1 MSDLER
7 RSIDEMRKQI
17 AYVPQRS
24 NIDWNFPIIVR
35 DTVLL
40 GTYPK
45 VGLLRRPKKAD
56 KEWAMECLRQ
66 VGMEEFANR
75 QIGEL
80 SGGQQQRVFLARALA
95 QKADY
100 FFLDEP
106 FVGIDVSSEEVI
118 IDILRQLKNAGKIVF
133 VVHHDLSKVKSYFD
147 ELVLINKELIDAG
160 PVNKVFQRDNMAKA
174 YQRRT
179 YARWFGGFN
188 VMDFIHDLMT
198 YGFLQKAFVTSIMVG
213 IICGVIGCFIVLRG
227 MALMGDAISHA
238 VLPGVAISYMLGIN
252 YFYGAVATGILTAF
266 GIGAISQNSRIKND
280 SSIGLVFSAFF
291 ALGII
296 LITKAGSATDLTQI
310 LFGNVLSVRTSDMWL
325 TLIIGAVVILVV
337 VLFFKELLV
346 SSFDETMAAAYGLKT
361 RFIHYTIMFL
371 LTLVTVASLQTVGVI
386 LVVSMLI
393 TPASTA
399 YLLTNRL
406 SVMVVLAA
414 FFGAL
419 SSVIGLYFSFLYNL
433 PSGPVIA
440 LATTSLFLLAF
451 LFAPKQGIVSKKIRT
466 MGKRKVAT
474 PPLILILTALNYT
487 I

>member
-1 MSDLER
+1 
-7 RSIDEMRKQI
+7 
-17 AYVPQRS
+17 
-24 NIDWNFPIIVR
+24 
-35 DTVLL
+35 
-40 GTYPK
+40 
-45 VGLLRRPKKAD
+45 
-56 KEWAMECLRQ
+56 
-66 VGMEEFANR
+66 
-75 QIGEL
+75 
-80 SGGQQQRVFLARALA
+80 
-95 QKADY
+95 
-100 FFLDEP
+100 
-106 FVGIDVSSEEVI
+106 
-118 IDILRQLKNAGKIVF
+118 
-133 VVHHDLSKVKSYFD
+133 
-147 ELVLINKELIDAG
+147 
-160 PVNKVFQRDNMAKA
+160 
-174 YQRRT
+174 
-179 YARWFGGFN
+179 
-188 VMDFIHDLMT
+188 MDFIHDLMT
-198 YGFLQKAFVTSIMVG
+198 YGFLQKAFATSIMVG
-213 IICGVIGCFIVLRG
+213 IICGIIGCFIVLRG

-252 YFYGAVATGILTAF
+252 FFYGAVATGVLTAF

-280 SSIGLVFSAFF
+280 AAIGLVFSAFF

-296 LITKAGSATDLTQI
+296 LITRAGSATDLTQI
-310 LFGNVLSVRTSDMWL
+310 LFGNVLSVRSSDMWL
-325 TLIIGAVVILVV
+325 TLILGAFVILVV

-361 RFIHYTIMFL
+361 RLIHYTIMFL

-451 LFAPKQGIVSKKIRT
+451 LFAPKQGIVSKKIRLI
-466 MGKRKVAT
+466 GKRKEAT
-474 PPLILILTALNYT
+474 AKNGI
-487 I
+487 